1 MSAEEFARQLRH
13 RRETQHYGSIIV
25 IGGGCY
31 GSYYVRQ
38 LHRAASAGALSY
50 ERLLIVDRDSTCAVA
65 TTPRDGKVVIV
76 TEPWSDFLARYLAA
90 AAGEPDACSLDAIVP
105 SPLMPHVMFDWLRDR
120 ACERWPTRRI
130 ETRPIQ
136 RAPSMPWQHAHADGT
151 HYVSF
156 AEWMCPINCIEPA
169 NCPEIRGPRTWSM
182 PPAVRAYV
190 DAENSHGGKLSG
202 PVVFHCRHRAYG
214 VGMFDTAEV
223 LDGDRA
229 VAAAVTGGGEPEG
242 SRVDLLV
249 ATVSHC
255 HGALSIL
262 SVGPLPPP
270 SERP

>member
-1 MSAEEFARQLRH
+1 MSANEVDRPPKH
-13 RRETQHYGSIIV
+13 RRETQRYGSIIV

-38 LHRAASAGALSY
+38 LLRAARAGAIAY
-50 ERLLIVDRDSTCAVA
+50 ERLLVVDRDPTCAVA
-65 TTPRDGKVVIV
+65 TATRDGKVTVV
-76 TEPWSDFLARYLAA
+76 TEPWSEFLGKYLASA
-90 AAGEPDACSLDAIVP
+90 ASEPHNCCQDAIVP

-120 ACERWPTRRI
+120 ARERWPSRSI
-130 ETRPIQ
+130 EMRPVS
-136 RAPSMPWQHAHADGT
+136 RAPSMPWQHAHPDGT

-182 PPAVRAYV
+182 PQAVRAYV
-190 DAENSHGGKLSG
+190 DAENSREGRLAG
-202 PVVFHCRHRAYG
+202 PVIFHCRHRAWG
-214 VGMFDTAEV
+214 VGMFDTADV
-223 LDGDRA
+223 LAGDRA
-229 VAAAVTGGGEPEG
+229 VAFAVAKGAEPEG

-262 SVGPLPPP
+262 SVGP
-270 SERP
+270 SEQP

>member
-1 MSAEEFARQLRH
+1 MSASEFDRLPQG
-13 RRETQHYGSIIV
+13 RRETQRYGSIII

-31 GSYYVRQ
+31 GLYYVRQ
-38 LHRAASAGALSY
+38 LLRAASAGAVTY
-50 ERLLIVDRDSTCAVA
+50 ERLLVVDRDPTCAVA
-65 TTPRDGKVVIV
+65 TAPRDGRVTVV
-76 TEPWSDFLARYLAA
+76 TEPWSNFLAKYLAA
-90 AAGEPDACSLDAIVP
+90 AAGEPDNSSQDAIVP

-120 ACERWPTRRI
+120 AAQRWPTRCV
-130 ETRPIQ
+130 ETRPIP

-190 DAENSHGGKLSG
+190 DAENSHDGRLAG
-202 PVVFHCRHRAYG
+202 PVIFHCRHRAYG

-223 LDGDRA
+223 LAGDRA
-229 VAAAVTGGGEPEG
+229 VAAAVAEGEELEG

-262 SVGPLPPP
+262 SVGP
-270 SERP
+270 SEQP